1 MAKQLSYQKTTTE
14 SVTAK
19 GVLNDDATTIT
30 YLNEDKEEVT
40 IQVQTLLEKFASMAV
55 SLSIK
60 TQTDEELEIEEE

>member
-1 MAKQLSYQKTTTE
+1 MAKQLSYKKTTTE

-40 IQVQTLLEKFASMAV
+40 IPVQTLLEKFASMAV